1 MSDFSLITEHPDAK
15 DILSKLLSGSTPKE
29 VAQWLKI
36 KYPKKDQSHLRLKQ
50 KLLDEFNKSQYTNVY
65 DQFKNDLVQVSNQ
78 DKDPN
83 KVFSASL
90 LNSKPYRER
99 LQEIADKE
107 FNILRVLDNL
117 VVVTHDRLEQV
128 FDRIQEKPGS
138 FDGDQTLLKYIN
150 TMFEITDKL
159 EKIRLSAP
167 ENVMQQNVTVQA
179 IENYMAIYQEAIRET
194 LAEIDPDTAM
204 LFMDKLYN
212 KLNELKPP
220 TPMTQNERIQEVTVL
235 NERVVGSEEDI
246 EDK

>member
-1 MSDFSLITEHPDAK
+1 MADFSLITDHPDSK

-36 KYPKKDQSHLRLKQ
+36 KYPDKEQSHLRLTQ
-50 KLLDEFNKSQYTNVY
+50 KLLKEFNNSQYTNVY
-65 DQFKNDLVQVSNQ
+65 DQYKSDIVQVSQ
-78 DKDPN
+78 KDRDKD
-83 KVFSASL
+83 KVMSASL
-90 LNSKPYRER
+90 LNNKTYRDR

-128 FDRIQEKPGS
+128 FDRVQENSGS
-138 FDGDQTLLKYIN
+138 FDGDATLLKYIN
-150 TMFEITDKL
+150 TMFEIADRL

-167 ENVMQQNVTVQA
+167 ETISQQNVTMQA
-179 IENYMAIYQEAIRET
+179 IEEYMAVYQEAIRET
-194 LAEIDPDTAM
+194 LAELDPDTAM

-220 TPMTQNERIQEVTVL
+220 TPLTQDERIQEATVL
-235 NERVVGSEEDI
+235 HERVVGEGEDTA
-246 EDK
+246 D

>member
-1 MSDFSLITEHPDAK
+1 MADFSLITDHPDSK

-36 KYPKKDQSHLRLKQ
+36 KYPGKDQSHLRLTQ
-50 KLLDEFNKSQYTNVY
+50 KLLKEFNNSQYTNVY
-65 DQFKNDLVQVSNQ
+65 DQFKSDIVQVSQ
-78 DKDPN
+78 KDKDN
-83 KVFSASL
+83 DKVLSASL
-90 LNSKPYRER
+90 LNNKTYRDR

-128 FDRIQEKPGS
+128 FDRIQEQPGS
-138 FDGDQTLLKYIN
+138 FDGDRTLLNYIN
-150 TMFEITDKL
+150 TMFEIADKL

-167 ENVMQQNVTVQA
+167 ETIMQQNVTMQA
-179 IENYMAIYQEAIRET
+179 VEEYMAIYQEAIRET

-220 TPMTQNERIQEVTVL
+220 TPMTQEERIQEATVL
-235 NERVVGSEEDI
+235 HERVIGDEDDT
-246 EDK
+246 ED

>member
-1 MSDFSLITEHPDAK
+1 MADFSLITDHPDSK

-36 KYPKKDQSHLRLKQ
+36 KYPEKDQSHLRLTQ
-50 KLLDEFNKSQYTNVY
+50 KLLKDFNNSQYTNVY
-65 DQFKNDLVQVSNQ
+65 DQFKSDIVQVSQQ
-78 DKDPN
+78 DKDN
-83 KVFSASL
+83 DKVLSASL
-90 LNSKPYRER
+90 LNNKTYRDR

-128 FDRIQEKPGS
+128 FDRIQEKPGA
-138 FDGDQTLLKYIN
+138 FDGDRTLLNYIN
-150 TMFEITDKL
+150 TMFEIAEKL

-167 ENVMQQNVTVQA
+167 ETIMQQNVTMQA
-179 IENYMAIYQEAIRET
+179 VEEYMAVYQEAIRET

-220 TPMTQNERIQEVTVL
+220 TPMTQEERIQEATVL
-235 NERVVGSEEDI
+235 HERVIGDED
-246 EDK
+246 DTDD